1 MIMDRLNKVLG
12 RELLANILKRLNE
25 ISDVN
30 RSNYDELKRKLDN
43 FANCDSYLS
52 TELLGLKKQN
62 NKKDILITG
71 YYGAQNCGDELML
84 EALRELIDRSKY
96 NVYLLA
102 APNYSLDTSYYYP
115 DHVIHYPKRVN
126 DIAFISDFF
135 DTIIWG
141 GGAVLDDIRYRYCE
155 NNDNDLTYISMK
167 ITKSMIMD
175 GKDALILGVSTNGE
189 LKDTRMVTDLKYII
203 DNSKFFSLR
212 DTNSLK
218 TLRKAGVPC
227 TKIKIIDDIAL
238 SNIYDTHDNINRSK
252 TNRMVI
258 GFILLMNDESKDYL
272 TAFINKVIKAM
283 DGVGT
288 IRLISF
294 YNHDSHDVRYFDYL
308 KNNIE
313 FDGNIEIEDP
323 IFKTHNICEA
333 LGKCDIIFS
342 MRYHATLLS
351 GYVLG
356 KKVISINYGSVH
368 RHYLNKMKYLKQKY
382 IKNLVS
388 IDYQDLCDDRKIKQS
403 IESIKKIDYRP
414 VSKKDLTN
422 IRQKTENILRENLL

>member
-272 TAFINKVIKAM
+272 
-283 DGVGT
+283 
-288 IRLISF
+288 
-294 YNHDSHDVRYFDYL
+294 

>member
-1 MIMDRLNKVLG
+1 MIKDRLNKILG

-30 RSNYDELKRKLDN
+30 RSSYDELNRRLDG
-43 FANCDSYLS
+43 FTNCDAYLS
-52 TELLGLKKQN
+52 IELLGLKKQK

-71 YYGAQNCGDELML
+71 YYGAQNCGDELMQ
-84 EALRELIDRSKY
+84 EALRKIIDRSKY

-102 APNYSLDTSYYYP
+102 APNYSLDASYYYP

-135 DTIIWG
+135 DVVIWG
-141 GGAVLDDIRYRYCE
+141 GGAVLDDIRYKYCE
-155 NNDNDLTYISMK
+155 NNDNDLTYIAMK
-167 ITKSMIMD
+167 ITKCMIMA

-189 LKDTRMVTDLKYII
+189 LKDTGMITDLKYII

-218 TLRKAGVPC
+218 TLSKAGISC
-227 TKIKIIDDIAL
+227 SKIKIIDDIAL
-238 SNIYDTHDNINRSK
+238 SNRYDALGYTDVK
-252 TNRMVI
+252 TKRMVI
-258 GFILLMNDESKDYL
+258 GFILLMNDENIDYL
-272 TAFINKVIKAM
+272 TAFINKAIKTVNDVA
-283 DGVGT
+283 T
-288 IRLISF
+288 IRFISF
-294 YNHDSHDVRYFDYL
+294 YNQGSHDVKYFDYL

-313 FDGNIEIEDP
+313 FEGDIEIEDP
-323 IFKTHNICEA
+323 IFETHNICEA
-333 LGKCDIIFS
+333 LEKCDIIFS

-356 KKVISINYGSVH
+356 KKVISIDYGSVH
-368 RHYLNKMKYLKQKY
+368 RHYLNKIKYLKQKY

-388 IDYQDLCDDRKIKQS
+388 IDYRDLCDDHKIKQS
-403 IESIKKIDYRP
+403 IESIKKVDYRP
-414 VSKKDLTN
+414 ASRKELKN
-422 IRQKTENILRENLL
+422 IRRKTEKILKENLL